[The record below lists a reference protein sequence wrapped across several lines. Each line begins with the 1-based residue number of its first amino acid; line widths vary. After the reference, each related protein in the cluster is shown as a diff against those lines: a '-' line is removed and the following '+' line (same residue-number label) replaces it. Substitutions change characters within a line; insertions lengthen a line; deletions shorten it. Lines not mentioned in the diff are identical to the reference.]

1 MDMQEPQY
9 DVCIIGGSI
18 AGNYLAY
25 LLSNSNLT
33 ILVIEEHTEIGL
45 PFQCAG
51 IISKK
56 LTQLIKVP
64 REIILNRVKIAKLVG
79 PSGRSIELS
88 GDEEPYIIDR
98 IALDRFFYEK
108 TKDNP
113 NITYNLGEKFK
124 RFEYFKEKSSN
135 LVQIETTKGNYT
147 SKILVGCDGPL
158 SSVGDQVGVRNNNI
172 FGTQIRI
179 EGNWDENTAFMYFD
193 PRWKESFGW
202 IVPEGDK
209 TYRIGMGASR
219 RISENF
225 KTYMEILKVDEKKK
239 ISQQGGLI
247 PIGKMNKCAFDN
259 ILLVGDSAGQVK
271 ATTGGGV
278 VMLLN
283 AAKIAALC
291 IVQCVQLDDF
301 SKKVIKK
308 YYEKPCKR
316 IIGKQLTINYLIRLV
331 LQNLDKTDFDDF
343 FNIIKDTKIGE
354 IISLYGDMDFPLSLV
369 LKLARNSSFLKFI
382 LRFFKKNPPLLVQL
396 VKSLIF

>member
-1 MDMQEPQY
+1 MQKPQY

-25 LLSNSNLT
+25 LLSSSNLN
-33 ILVIEEHTEIGL
+33 ILIIEEHTEIGL

-56 LTQLIKVP
+56 LTQLINVP

-88 GDEEPYIIDR
+88 GEEEPYIVDR
-98 IALDRFFYEK
+98 IALDKSFYEK
-108 TKDNP
+108 SKAKSNV
-113 NITYNLGEKFK
+113 TYNLGEKFK
-124 RFEYFKEKSSN
+124 NFRYIKKN
-135 LVQIETTKGNYT
+135 TNTLVEIETSEGSYIT
-147 SKILVGCDGPL
+147 KILVGCDGPL
-158 SSVGDQVGVRNNNI
+158 SPVGKQVGVRNKNI

-179 EGNWDENTAFMYFD
+179 KGNWDENTAFMYFD

-202 IVPEGDK
+202 IVPEGNK
-209 TYRIGMGASR
+209 TYRIGMGAGR
-219 RISENF
+219 EISENF
-225 KTYMEILKVDEKKK
+225 KTYLGILNVEIKKK

-259 ILLVGDSAGQVK
+259 ILLVGDSARQVK

-278 VMLLN
+278 VMLLS
-283 AAKIAALC
+283 AAKLAARC
-291 IVQCVQLDDF
+291 IMRCFELNDF

-308 YYEKPCKR
+308 NYEKPCKR
-316 IIGKQLTINYLIRLV
+316 SIGKQLTINYLIRLV
-331 LQNLDKTDFDDF
+331 LQNLDKTDFDDLF
-343 FNIIKDTKIGE
+343 SIIEDTKIGE
-354 IISLYGDMDFPLSLV
+354 IISLHGDMDFPLSLV
-369 LKLARNSSFLKFI
+369 LRLARNSSFLKFI
-382 LRFFKKNPPLLVQL
+382 LRFLKKNPTLVVQL